1 MKKLLFLVGTRP
13 EVIKIAPLFR
23 VLRQN
28 STLSSLL
35 CTSGQHD
42 SLLTDTL
49 LCEGLTPDI
58 SFSIT
63 GDLTEK
69 TAKCLTAFDRILSE
83 YAPDA
88 VIVHGDTLTAFSGA
102 VAAFHRRIPVLHVE
116 AGLRTGDTHSPFPEE
131 LYRRAIDALSSL
143 HLAPTDLAAQ
153 NLLREGIPS
162 SRIHTVGNTA
172 IDSLLADL
180 DPSFTHPLLQS
191 QKKLVILTV
200 HRRES
205 QGEPLRSIL
214 RGVRAGIYGRTD
226 CHLFFPMHPSPCI
239 RAAALPVFSSLENV
253 TLSPPIDAHTFRNLL
268 ANAAL
273 VLTDS
278 GGVSEECTALG
289 IPTLL
294 LRNET
299 ERTEG
304 IDAGVLHS
312 VGTETEAIKSAV
324 CDFLD
329 TPRKPSPSDAFGDG
343 FASVRIARAIEN
355 FLKS

>member
-23 VLRQN
+23 ILRQK
-28 STLSSLL
+28 TDFISLL

-49 LCEGLTPDI
+49 LCEGLTPDL
-58 SFSIT
+58 SFSIS
-63 GDLTEK
+63 GDLSQKSAEAITG
-69 TAKCLTAFDRILSE
+69 FDRILSKCV
-83 YAPDA
+83 PDA

-102 VAAFHRRIPVLHVE
+102 VAAFYRRIPVLHVE
-116 AGLRTGDTHSPFPEE
+116 AGLRTKNPHAPFPEE
-131 LYRRAIDALSSL
+131 FYRRAIDALSSL
-143 HLAPTDLAAQ
+143 HFAPTPLAAEK
-153 NLLREGIPS
+153 LVREGISPS
-162 SRIHTVGNTA
+162 CIYTVGNTA

-180 DPSFTHPLLQS
+180 DPTFTHPLLTAG
-191 QKKLVILTV
+191 KKLVILTV

-205 QGEPLRSIL
+205 QGEILREIF
-214 RGVRAGIYGRTD
+214 RGVRAGISGRTD
-226 CHLFFPMHPSPCI
+226 HTLFFPMHPNPCI
-239 RAAALPVFSSLENV
+239 RAAALSVFSSLENAA
-253 TLSPPIDAHTFRNLL
+253 LSAPVDAHTFRNLL
-268 ANAAL
+268 SHATL

-304 IDAGVLHS
+304 IEAGVLHP
-312 VGTETEAIKSAV
+312 VGTKAEDIARAV
-324 CDFLD
+324 RDFLD
-329 TPRKPSPSDAFGDG
+329 TPRDIRPSQAFGDG
-343 FASVRIARAIEN
+343 RAALRIACAIEN
-355 FLKS
+355 FIRT